1 MTSKFSL
8 LLGSALFA
16 LAAQNAMAQTA
27 ADDAAPGDEEIV
39 VTGSYT
45 LPDKIDTAT
54 GLGLSVRE
62 TPQSVTI
69 LTAQRILDQNLV
81 TAADV
86 LRNAVGVSVNNLDD
100 LRNQFY
106 ARGFEI
112 RNFQYDGIPLAWTLA
127 GGAGET
133 STDTSIYERVE
144 VVRGAT
150 GLLTGAGDPSAS
162 VNFVRKHADAT
173 DLTGYLN
180 ASYGSWDR
188 WRVSGDVSTA
198 ITGDGRVR
206 ARVVGRYERGD
217 SYIDRFSDKRIVLYG
232 VIDADVTDT
241 TLIRAGISHQDTDR
255 DSPSWGNLP
264 TFYTDGTVTNW
275 SRSKSTTGDWTYWN
289 TINQNIFATIRQE
302 IGDNWSITANY
313 NRLKNAEKAQL
324 LYLSGAVDKTTGV
337 LVNPFFPAYPYKD
350 SGQSIQNAYDVQ
362 LKGSINAFGRDHE
375 VVLGAMKS
383 IQKRHTDA
391 FAALAFPPDVNFVA
405 ETGSGYDNPGFS
417 TTSTRPVEEKVTQ
430 SGVYG
435 ALRLNIADPFKL
447 IAGGR
452 LATWK
457 QKGLSYGTASDY
469 GDENVFIPYI
479 GALFDIT
486 SNHRLYASYTK
497 IFQPQ
502 SALDANLRQLDPLEG
517 NAYEIGLKS
526 AFFDEKLQ
534 ASIALFRI
542 EQDNL
547 AQVDLTA
554 PPIIP
559 PGGLPTQPSIAVDGT
574 RSEGFEFEVN
584 GSPVENWN
592 LNFGYSQFKAD
603 DADGNAVS
611 VNQPRKLL
619 KLFTTYTL
627 PDLLYGFT
635 FGGGV
640 NYRSKAYSVG
650 LNSVTGA
657 PFRFQQDGYALV
669 SLMARLNVT
678 EQFSVQA
685 NLENLTDEKYFA
697 QIGFYDQYR
706 YGAPRNFTLSAN
718 YKF

>member
-1 MTSKFSL
+1 MTLKFSL
-8 LLGSALFA
+8 LVSGAIAAF
-16 LAAQNAMAQTA
+16 AAQGAMAQTA
-27 ADDAAPGDEEIV
+27 ADEAAPDEDILITGKYIV
-39 VTGSYT
+39 
-45 LPDKIDTAT
+45 PDKIDTAT
-54 GLGLSVRE
+54 GLGLTVRE

-86 LRNAVGVSVNNLDD
+86 LRNGVGISVNNLDD

-106 ARGFEI
+106 ARGFEV

-133 STDTSIYERVE
+133 STDVSIYERVE
-144 VVRGAT
+144 IVRGAT

-162 VNFVRKHADAT
+162 INFVRKHADAS

-188 WRVSGDVSTA
+188 WRVSADVGTPITA
-198 ITGDGRVR
+198 DGRVR
-206 ARVVGRYERGD
+206 ARVVGRYEQGD
-217 SYIDRFSDKRIVLYG
+217 SYIDRFNDKRIVLYG
-232 VIDADVTDT
+232 VVDADVTDT

-264 TFYTDGTVTNW
+264 TFYNDGTLTDW

-289 TINQNIFATIRQE
+289 TINQNIFATIQQR
-302 IGDNWSITANY
+302 IGDTWSITANY

-324 LYLSGAVDKTTGV
+324 LYLSGSVDKATGDIQ
-337 LVNPFFPAYPYKD
+337 FAFPYKD
-350 SGQSIQNAYDVQ
+350 SGNSVQNAYDVQ
-362 LKGSINAFGRDHE
+362 VKGAMNLFGRDHE

-383 IQKRHTDA
+383 IQKRWNDSYS
-391 FAALAFPPDVNFVA
+391 ALAFPPGPNFVE
-405 ETGSGYDNPGFS
+405 ETGVAYENPGFS
-417 TTSTRPVEEKVTQ
+417 TTPFRAVEEKVTQ

-435 ALRLNIADPFKL
+435 ALRLNLADRFKL
-447 IAGGR
+447 IGGGR

-457 QKGLSYGTASDY
+457 QRGVSYGAASDY
-469 GDENVFIPYI
+469 GDENVFIPYV

-559 PGGLPTQPSIAVDGT
+559 PGGLPTQPSIAIDGT

-584 GSPVENWN
+584 GSPIENWN
-592 LNFGYSQFKAD
+592 INFGYSQFKAK

-611 VNQPRKLL
+611 VEQPRKLL

-627 PDLLYGFT
+627 PDILHGFT

-640 NYRSKAYSVG
+640 NYRSKAYSAG

-669 SLMARLNVT
+669 SLMARLDVT
-678 EQFSVQA
+678 EQFSVQG
-685 NLENLTDEKYFA
+685 NLENLTDETYFA

-706 YGAPRNFTLSAN
+706 YGAPRNFTISAN